1 MNNDFVIW
9 NIINTMKFAEVALP
23 QAVRQVFTYSL
34 SDELSDLVLPGM
46 RVWIPLGGRKT
57 IGMVV
62 NTHNEKPEFKCKQVS
77 ELLDSAPVMSAELL
91 DLTSWISK
99 YYFAAWGEV
108 IQAALPVGLNYV
120 ADRFLSVNHRR
131 DLSPKELEIC
141 DDIQGLGEIK
151 LDEAERRW
159 GARHVNQLIR
169 KTNLDL
175 REEPRVKVNSPVVKG
190 YEWTPEQVDHAEKFF
205 RNWAGKSY
213 SWISAIPYLISMTPP
228 IAQRE
233 LIQDHN
239 MTPHILHRLEKEGF
253 ISPVEVPADV
263 YSDVGLEHA
272 PERLRALNE
281 EQEGVFEPISQAL
294 AGGIYKSFL
303 LHGIT
308 GSGKTEVYIHAL
320 KLALEQGKGG
330 LILVPEIALTPQTVR
345 RFYEIFGD
353 QIAVLHSRLN
363 DRERYEA
370 WMALRDGTKRI
381 AIGAR
386 SAVFAPVQDL
396 GIIIIDEEH
405 DQSYKQEDP
414 SPRYHAREV
423 AIVRASR
430 LKIPIVFGSAT
441 PSMITLHAVTRGKHK
456 ILKLTGR
463 HLNAVLPEVKVLDL
477 RQYRNAMRG
486 PLAVPLAMAIDD
498 ALKAKEQVILL
509 LNRRG
514 FASYQQCEDCGHV
527 AECPNCSVSLT
538 FHRTHHTLRCHYCG
552 YSRRAQE
559 KCDHCDSENLDN
571 KGTGTQRI
579 EEEIQSE
586 FPTAR
591 IIRMDR
597 DTTSGKDAH
606 NRILSAFGRGESD
619 ILVGTQLVAKGLDF
633 PNVTVVGVVNADTEL
648 AFPSY
653 RSSERMFQLLTQVS
667 GRAGRAEK
675 KGMVYLQ
682 TRLPE
687 HPALIHA
694 SKHDFEA
701 FAKFEI
707 HSRKE
712 LSYPPYSRLIQ
723 FQFKSKDAQKVAEVA
738 QSFTELLS
746 RIFSGA
752 PVLGPAPAVIQ
763 RLYNDF
769 RWESFVKLDASMGTK
784 KMEYLIEALFDAYEK
799 RKPIGSSNV
808 RINVNVD
815 V

>member
-1 MNNDFVIW
+1 M
-9 NIINTMKFAEVALP
+9 
-23 QAVRQVFTYSL
+23 
-34 SDELSDLVLPGM
+34 
-46 RVWIPLGGRKT
+46 
-57 IGMVV
+57 
-62 NTHNEKPEFKCKQVS
+62 
-77 ELLDSAPVMSAELL
+77 
-91 DLTSWISK
+91 
-99 YYFAAWGEV
+99 
-108 IQAALPVGLNYV
+108 
-120 ADRFLSVNHRR
+120 
-131 DLSPKELEIC
+131 
-141 DDIQGLGEIK
+141 
-151 LDEAERRW
+151 
-159 GARHVNQLIR
+159 
-169 KTNLDL
+169 
-175 REEPRVKVNSPVVKG
+175 
-190 YEWTPEQVDHAEKFF
+190 
-205 RNWAGKSY
+205 
-213 SWISAIPYLISMTPP
+213 
-228 IAQRE
+228 
-233 LIQDHN
+233 
-239 MTPHILHRLEKEGF
+239 
-253 ISPVEVPADV
+253 
-263 YSDVGLEHA
+263 
-272 PERLRALNE
+272 NE
-281 EQEGVFEPISQAL
+281 EQEVVFAPISQAL
-294 AGGIYKSFL
+294 VDGIYKSFL
-303 LHGIT
+303 LYGIT

-363 DRERYEA
+363 ERERYEA
-370 WMALRDGTKRI
+370 WMALRDGTKKI

-430 LKIPIVFGSAT
+430 LSIPIVFGSAT
-441 PSMITLHAVTRGKHK
+441 PSMITLYAVTRGKHEM
-456 ILKLTGR
+456 LKLTGR

-498 ALKAKEQVILL
+498 ALKANEQVILL

-552 YSRRAQE
+552 YSRRAQV

-579 EEEIQSE
+579 EEEIQIE

-606 NRILSAFGRGESD
+606 NRILGAFGRGEAD

-653 RSSERMFQLLTQVS
+653 RSSERMFQLLTQVA

-738 QSFTELLS
+738 QSFTELLT

-784 KMEYLIEALFDAYEK
+784 KMEYLLEALFDAYDK